1 MDKVDALLQVDSRA
15 LNAFSNFFA
24 ELDRMKVPYYISE
37 AKRELVRQMA
47 YYSRGRMSIED
58 VQAMYKAAGLYKPTI
73 SECNTKITW
82 TLDSPHIKGF
92 AIDIYPKKADGTPD
106 WGARR
111 EAFVWGS
118 LADKFGLE
126 WGGNWKGKEDLP
138 HIQLK
143 GWEKL

>member
-1 MDKVDALLQVDSRA
+1 MDKVEALLQIDPRA
-15 LNAFSNFFA
+15 MNAFSNFFG

-47 YYSRGRMSIED
+47 YYARGRMSIED
-58 VQAMYKAAGLYKPTI
+58 VQAMYKAAGLYKPTLG
-73 SECNTKITW
+73 ECNTKITW

-92 AIDIYPKKADGTPD
+92 AIDIYPKKTDGSADWNAKKERFI
-106 WGARR
+106 WGPMAER
-111 EAFVWGS
+111 
-118 LADKFGLE
+118 FGLE
-126 WGGNWKGKEDLP
+126 WGGNWTGKEDLP